1 MTVRSE
7 STKQIFWLV
16 LIGLIVRLLALP
28 FVHTDDADAVTR
40 VFMAYKWLQKPHWI
54 VSDVWLPLHLYM
66 NAFIIRLS
74 GGDLIYAPKLVN
86 ILFAVATVI
95 PLYKFTENEFKTR
108 DGAFFVSLTY
118 LFIPIV
124 LRNSFYALSGIPYAF
139 FIALAM
145 YLLSQGKKLKQ
156 PVKYGMLAGLT
167 MTIAGGFRYEAWLLI
182 AVFTL
187 ILLLQKQWKMM
198 VVFWVFAMIFPAI
211 WMAGSYMEHGDLFY
225 GSNGAYRWNVVLSGV
240 NDEVSWKMKAWR
252 LVYFPLMYFLM
263 ITPVIFTGMVYYL
276 YKSFKNK
283 ELKTGTVWWL
293 LPFSITL
300 LTFIYK
306 ASNGTLL
313 LQPRFTL
320 SLIITSIPFY
330 GLAFKD
336 GRYKKL
342 IRIIAWV
349 VILLLIPYSYLLSS
363 IRFPYTDAQKVDA
376 FPRVQDKTTDN
387 ILEIIQAEKDK
398 NDSLVLVQDFIGWD
412 KTYFIGIR
420 SGIAPDHIFFVNGA
434 RHGKVYAADMARVVN
449 KSDKGILV
457 KKNRSKMDRHIYFLN
472 DSVVEVRKLSRYM
485 ILSPKYKNGDLTLYT
500 YRLDG
505 KAPSVFY
512 EYRKIFNEHTNEILQ
527 IEQKI
532 KNDSSWYRSTV
543 NQSEKRGIEADTM
556 LRLNAIY
563 LYEQKQKK

>member
-16 LIGLIVRLLALP
+16 LIGLIVRLVALP

-40 VFMAYKWLQKPHWI
+40 VFMAYKWLQEPHWI

-95 PLYKFTENEFKTR
+95 PLYKFTENEF
-108 DGAFFVSLTY
+108 
-118 LFIPIV
+118 
-124 LRNSFYALSGIPYAF
+124 
-139 FIALAM
+139 
-145 YLLSQGKKLKQ
+145 
-156 PVKYGMLAGLT
+156 
-167 MTIAGGFRYEAWLLI
+167 
-182 AVFTL
+182 
-187 ILLLQKQWKMM
+187 
-198 VVFWVFAMIFPAI
+198 
-211 WMAGSYMEHGDLFY
+211 
-225 GSNGAYRWNVVLSGV
+225 
-240 NDEVSWKMKAWR
+240 
-252 LVYFPLMYFLM
+252 
-263 ITPVIFTGMVYYL
+263 
-276 YKSFKNK
+276 
-283 ELKTGTVWWL
+283 
-293 LPFSITL
+293 
-300 LTFIYK
+300 
-306 ASNGTLL
+306 
-313 LQPRFTL
+313 
-320 SLIITSIPFY
+320 
-330 GLAFKD
+330 
-336 GRYKKL
+336 
-342 IRIIAWV
+342 
-349 VILLLIPYSYLLSS
+349 
-363 IRFPYTDAQKVDA
+363 
-376 FPRVQDKTTDN
+376 KTTDN

-457 KKNRSKMDRHIYFLN
+457 KKNRSKMDRHMYFLN

-543 NQSEKRGIEADTM
+543 NQAEKRGIEADTM

-563 LYEQKQKK
+563 LFEQKQKK

>member
-1 MTVRSE
+1 MAVRSE
-7 STKQIFWLV
+7 STKQIFWLIV
-16 LIGLIVRLLALP
+16 IGLAVRLLALP

-40 VFMAYKWLQKPHWI
+40 LFMAYRWLQDPHWI

-74 GGDLIYAPKLVN
+74 GGDMIYAPKLVN

-118 LFIPIV
+118 LFVPVV
-124 LRNSFYALSGIPYAF
+124 LRNSFYALSGTPYAF
-139 FIALAM
+139 FVAMAM
-145 YLLSQGKKLKQ
+145 YLLSQGKKLGR
-156 PVKYGMLAGLT
+156 PVKYGILAGLT

-240 NDEVSWKMKAWR
+240 NDEVSWKMKTWR
-252 LVYFPLMYFLM
+252 LVYFPLMYFLL
-263 ITPVIFTGMVYYL
+263 ITPVIFTEIAYYL
-276 YKSFKNK
+276 FRSLKNK
-283 ELKTGTVWWL
+283 ELKIGNVWWL
-293 LPFSITL
+293 LPFAITML
-300 LTFIYK
+300 AFIYK

-336 GRYKKL
+336 EHHKKL
-342 IRIIAWV
+342 IRITAWAI
-349 VILLLIPYSYLLSS
+349 VILLIPYSYILSG
-363 IRFPYTDAQKVDA
+363 IQFPYTAAHRIDA
-376 FPRVQDKTTDN
+376 FPRIQDKTTQE
-387 ILEIIQAEKDK
+387 ILSLIHDETEQS
-398 NDSLVLVQDFIGWD
+398 DSLTLVQDFIGWD

-457 KKNRSKMDRHIYFLN
+457 KKNRSKMDRHMYFLN

-485 ILSPKYKNGDLTLYT
+485 ILSPKYKNGNLTLYT
-500 YRLDG
+500 NRLDG
-505 KAPSVFY
+505 KAPSVFMNIARSSTNTQMRFCKLS
-512 EYRKIFNEHTNEILQ
+512 RK
-527 IEQKI
+527 
-532 KNDSSWYRSTV
+532 
-543 NQSEKRGIEADTM
+543 
-556 LRLNAIY
+556 
-563 LYEQKQKK
+563 